1 MTIAY
6 RTCGPGEV
14 EAAIA
19 AGELP
24 FGDTVR
30 PADAAYY
37 AELVEPER
45 TVLAE
50 EAGRIVGVGAAMSH
64 DCSVPG
70 GPALPLC
77 AVGLVSV
84 LPTHRRRG
92 VARSLVERLHRA
104 AVERGEPLAGLMAS
118 ESGIYGRFGY
128 GVATHWAVRE
138 IATAHA
144 RLREPPAVAGRV
156 RFVEPPEAVDL
167 ALRCLDALRAAVPG
181 IPGRVDT
188 RVRGHLTRDPDHW
201 RSGAGAR
208 MLVAYEDRGL
218 VAYRI
223 KQAWTAGGPDHTLL
237 VEDLVAVDDEA
248 LAGLWAYC
256 LGVDLVGS
264 VRAQCRPLDEPLVH
278 LLADPRRLRDT
289 VTDALW
295 LRVLDVPAALE
306 GRRYDADGGWTL
318 EIDDDG
324 PAAGR
329 HALEVRDG
337 AAAVTPAGGAP
348 DVTLPADTLAAAYLG
363 GARLTGYARAGRAV
377 EHTPGAL
384 RGLDRALAW
393 DPLPWCPFEL

>member
-6 RTCGPGEV
+6 RSTCDPGEV

-70 GPALPLC
+70 GAALPLC

-104 AVERGEPLAGLMAS
+104 AAERGEPLAGLMAS
-118 ESGIYGRFGY
+118 EPPFPASPAGSTRGSG
-128 GVATHWAVRE
+128 ATSP
-138 IATAHA
+138 ATPTTGA
-144 RLREPPAVAGRV
+144 AGRGPACSS
-156 RFVEPPEAVDL
+156 RT
-167 ALRCLDALRAAVPG
+167 RTAASPN
-181 IPGRVDT
+181 
-188 RVRGHLTRDPDHW
+188 
-201 RSGAGAR
+201 
-208 MLVAYEDRGL
+208 
-218 VAYRI
+218 RI
-223 KQAWTAGGPDHTLL
+223 KQAWTAAGPDHTLL

-264 VRAQCRPLDEPLVH
+264 VRAQGRP
-278 LLADPRRLRDT
+278 R
-289 VTDALW
+289 
-295 LRVLDVPAALE
+295 
-306 GRRYDADGGWTL
+306 
-318 EIDDDG
+318 
-324 PAAGR
+324 
-329 HALEVRDG
+329 
-337 AAAVTPAGGAP
+337 AAASSRSA
-348 DVTLPADTLAAAYLG
+348 
-363 GARLTGYARAGRAV
+363 TG
-377 EHTPGAL
+377 PQ
-384 RGLDRALAW
+384 
-393 DPLPWCPFEL
+393 P